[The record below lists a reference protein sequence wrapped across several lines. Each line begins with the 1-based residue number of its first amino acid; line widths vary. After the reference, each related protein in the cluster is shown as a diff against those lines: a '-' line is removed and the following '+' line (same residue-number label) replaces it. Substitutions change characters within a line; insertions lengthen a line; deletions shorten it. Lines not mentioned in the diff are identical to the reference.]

1 MCSSRGSFFE
11 LQELINK
18 VKMKRMLEEWNQ
30 IPRIHGSMVKNSP
43 WAIITN
49 IDYLMLDILLRILCI
64 LSHLILHK
72 M

>member
-1 MCSSRGSFFE
+1 
-11 LQELINK
+11 
-18 VKMKRMLEEWNQ
+18 MLEEWNQ
-30 IPRIHGSMVKNSP
+30 ILRIHGSMVKNSP

-49 IDYLMLDILLRILCI
+49 IDYLMLGILPRILHI